1 MICLTG
7 MMQSDP
13 QFYNQ
18 LTSTLGPEEQQ
29 IIKSAL
35 AQADTIAAQQV
46 ETAAQQGNGAAPS

>member
-1 MICLTG
+1 